1 MEFFIFGQATS
12 NTAAEFL
19 TVIDMKHISNGKDQ
33 TISAAFRAKRRFLN
47 LMMQEEETLNINRI
61 NKALKSRT
69 EYQSQTSEK
78 VINFIIPLSGRL
90 VANFFFQNTV
100 PSHHKHT
107 HNKFFSY

>member
-90 VANFFFQNTV
+90 VA
-100 PSHHKHT
+100 
-107 HNKFFSY
+107 KFFSKNIYS